1 MSTNY
6 FLANEPSNWRL
17 QDAVDSIEALAPKLR
32 RLGGYWGV
40 GRTSK
45 RNSQQS
51 DHDHSASRKHDK
63 HSAQDTD
70 SDSATWSWNSR
81 ESKRRKIKHIYLNS
95 YYGMDSSETAAG
107 EWTSVHGAQHR
118 KYLSP
123 ARVLL

>member
-1 MSTNY
+1 MKVGDRQTKSIT
-6 FLANEPSNWRL
+6 ANVCII
-17 QDAVDSIEALAPKLR
+17 DAEAGSSVTVYNQQFDS
-32 RLGGYWGV
+32 
-40 GRTSK
+40 
-45 RNSQQS
+45 SQQS

-107 EWTSVHGAQHR
+107 EVSHMT
-118 KYLSP
+118 
-123 ARVLL
+123 LLILAIANY